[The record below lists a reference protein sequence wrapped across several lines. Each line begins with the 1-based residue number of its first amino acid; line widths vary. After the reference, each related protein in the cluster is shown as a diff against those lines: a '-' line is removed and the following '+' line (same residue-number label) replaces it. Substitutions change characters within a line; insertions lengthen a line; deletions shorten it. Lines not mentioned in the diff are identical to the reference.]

1 MELYVCSVCGHVA
14 FDGAPDKCP
23 VCGAA
28 KTAFKADANA
38 LKKPADPKNLTDGDK
53 KHIPMFVVKRECGLV
68 DKTCIDAHIKI
79 GQILHVMEEKHW
91 IQWIDL
97 YLNRKFIA
105 RFEMAPIGVN
115 PVVGI
120 HLNSERGSGFA
131 SSSER
136 GLGGNGESYESVVPP
151 IRIDARG
158 VLTVIESCNI
168 HGKWM
173 AETEV

>member
-1 MELYVCSVCGHVA
+1 MELYVCSVCGHVV
-14 FDGAPDKCP
+14 FGGAPDKCP

-91 IQWIDL
+91 IQWIELYQNNQLIGHQDL
-97 YLNRKFIA
+97 NPGDA
-105 RFEMAPIGVN
+105 PQAVFEVESESLPQFMAKEHCNLHGTW
-115 PVVGI
+115 
-120 HLNSERGSGFA
+120 E
-131 SSSER
+131 
-136 GLGGNGESYESVVPP
+136 NGQ
-151 IRIDARG
+151 G
-158 VLTVIESCNI
+158 KIED
-168 HGKWM
+168 
-173 AETEV
+173 